1 MCDRGGSQILLCVWW
16 GRNHTGKQR
25 NRRRMPGKKFPQ
37 KFVATNFMI
46 YVCYTP
52 HVWRFFQ
59 SAITSLETVLV
70 VCRDSWD
77 AKKCSRD
84 CVAAW
89 NSLIRDVE
97 TMVGQ
102 KCVELEIRM
111 NSFFPKTFSGDSTFG
126 QDELVAFATCC
137 VFICPV
143 DTNYCGLTPHPV
155 TKIEEFTGAYT
166 EKSPPSTSI

>member
-1 MCDRGGSQILLCVWW
+1 
-16 GRNHTGKQR
+16 
-25 NRRRMPGKKFPQ
+25 MPGEKFPN
-37 KFVATNFMI
+37 KVVSTNLMI
-46 YVCYTP
+46 YVCYTA

-70 VCRDSWD
+70 VCRDSWN
-77 AKKCSRD
+77 AIECSRD

-111 NSFFPKTFSGDSTFG
+111 NTFFPRTFSGDSTFG

-137 VFICPV
+137 VIICPA
-143 DTNYCGLTPHPV
+143 DTNYCGLTPNPV
-155 TKIEEFTGAYT
+155 TKVEEFTGAYT
-166 EKSPPSTSI
+166 EKSSQSASI